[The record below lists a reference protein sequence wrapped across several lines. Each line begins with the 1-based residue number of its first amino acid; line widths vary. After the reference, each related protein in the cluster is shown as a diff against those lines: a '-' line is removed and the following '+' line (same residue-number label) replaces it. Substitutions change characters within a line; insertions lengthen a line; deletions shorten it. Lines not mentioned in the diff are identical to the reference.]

1 MADTTTLNREY
12 QLVATTD
19 QLEWLDA
26 GASAGCY
33 YVTNVD
39 AYGAESAASDEVCV
53 EDGPACAG
61 TGDVNGDGN
70 ADVLDIVSIVGYILD
85 GEADFEIECGDING
99 DGNADVLDIVV
110 IVNLILGVGTGN
122 HEFVCSDIGDGSSC
136 SDYFEKGSITQWYT
150 SIGMPIIPFFDIHL
164 SYRSITSK
172 NVEVIKGSQKGSK
185 SDLNSTVTGVGI
197 AFNF

>member
-1 MADTTTLNREY
+1 MKKIIFIDFATTSLLLSSTQAFALFSVSVGVPLNHSFGSDTETDSVSGTLIGVELPFALGLGMDSYKTKVKDSVLELETSVYNIFY
-12 QLVATTD
+12 QLPV
-19 QLEWLDA
+19 
-26 GASAGCY
+26 
-33 YVTNVD
+33 
-39 AYGAESAASDEVCV
+39 
-53 EDGPACAG
+53 P
-61 TGDVNGDGN
+61 
-70 ADVLDIVSIVGYILD
+70 
-85 GEADFEIECGDING
+85 
-99 DGNADVLDIVV
+99 

-172 NVEVIKGSQKGSK
+172 NVEVIKGTSKGSK
-185 SDLNSTVTGVGI
+185 SDLNSTITGVGI